1 MAVDPT
7 QRETGVGGAAP
18 RRRAPQRQALW
29 GREQRGARRWP
40 PGSRAGSGLRVGGSG
55 LGAPGSARG
64 SGLRPQRPQRPRGN
78 WRPRASEKTE
88 PDALKGTTLQ
98 ATGRA
103 AAEVARPSRQ
113 PAASLAPSPVR
124 AGRGGGGRR
133 TRRGAGRGRRQ
144 GPGGSRCLGRGR
156 GSGRPAAQLSAA
168 LSGFGQAQLRPS
180 RGGDAGGR

>member
-1 MAVDPT
+1 MIRHKGKRGWGGGSPA
-7 QRETGVGGAAP
+7 ETGPPETGSLGKGAA
-18 RRRAPQRQALW
+18 RRPTLATGEQGRLGAPGW
-29 GREQRGARRWP
+29 GF
-40 PGSRAGSGLRVGGSG
+40 
-55 LGAPGSARG
+55 GAPGSARG

-113 PAASLAPSPVR
+113 PAASPAPSPVR
-124 AGRGGGGRR
+124 AGGGGWGRR
-133 TRRGAGRGRRQ
+133 TRRGAGGGRQQ
-144 GPGGSRCLGRGR
+144 GPGGSRCLGWGR
-156 GSGRPAAQLSAA
+156 GSGRPAAQLSAT